1 MDFHRTSSIRLTLL
15 LTGFFIGCSNGP
27 ELADVSGKVTQD
39 GRPIPFAY
47 VIYQPVEPPG
57 TYASAYTDADG
68 NYSVQFTE
76 SREGA
81 LIGRHEVTV
90 RTAGLDE
97 IAVEDRTTGRM
108 VTPVLPVGY
117 RPKLQLVY
125 AREVQSGSN
134 VIDLDLA
141 QGTSQEKSL

>member
-1 MDFHRTSSIRLTLL
+1 MYFKRSSSVPLTLV
-15 LTGFFIGCSNGP
+15 LTGFFIGCSKGP

-39 GRPIPFAY
+39 GKAIPFAY
-47 VIYQPVEPPG
+47 VVYQPVEPPG
-57 TYASAYTDADG
+57 TYASAYTDAEG
-68 NYSVQFTE
+68 NYRVQFTA

-97 IAVEDRTTGRM
+97 IEVEDRTTGKM

-125 AREVQSGSN
+125 EREVQTGAN

-141 QGTSQEKSL
+141 LGNPQEKSL